1 MLSRRKRAAEA
12 DKHRLK
18 VIAHHER
25 VLAQRPLVD
34 TTAPRSMAFQH
45 MKVNKKKEQM
55 QREKQLGVWKRNQA
69 INESLVD
76 IETREGGD
84 YTALGAVCTKSLR
97 IKVRLDEVDRI
108 NRENA
113 RLYESLV
120 QWRGIG
126 NAGSHAKFGASPAEG
141 WKHHEES
148 FEEFRRRLLELP
160 QLKKPASPSSTQ
172 RRPATSH
179 ASSGSGR
186 GGGGGGGGGGGAS
199 AERQWV
205 AGGECGSDSRSECW

>member
-55 QREKQLGVWKRNQA
+55 QRENQLNVWKRNQA

-84 YTALGAVCTKSLR
+84 YTALGAVSTKSLR

-160 QLKKPASPSSTQ
+160 QLKKATSPPTL

-179 ASSGSGR
+179 PSGGGRGDGGGR
-186 GGGGGGGGGGGAS
+186 GGRA
-199 AERQWV
+199 ANRQWV
-205 AGGECGSDSRSECW
+205 AGGESRRMKWVHG